1 MKQLQAAGIKRFV
14 AGLLIIVIVVGVTA
28 LAMRAPTQNQNFV
41 ARSLKSIQTD
51 KATLFYADQRE
62 NRTWYVEMVLP
73 RTAESKAAN
82 DYLKVIAATF

>member
-1 MKQLQAAGIKRFV
+1 MKQLQAAVIKRFV
-14 AGLLIIVIVVGVTA
+14 AGLLVIAIVVGVTA
-28 LAMRAPTQNQNFV
+28 LAMRAPTQNQTSV

-62 NRTWYVEMVLP
+62 NRTWYVEMVVP
-73 RTAESKAAN
+73 RTADSKAAN